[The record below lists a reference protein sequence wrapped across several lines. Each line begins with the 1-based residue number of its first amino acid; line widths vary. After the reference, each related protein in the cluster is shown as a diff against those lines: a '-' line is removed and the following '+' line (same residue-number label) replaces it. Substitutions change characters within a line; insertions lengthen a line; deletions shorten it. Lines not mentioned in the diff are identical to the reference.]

1 MSTAASRDPG
11 LQPERTTLS
20 WTRTAAG
27 LLLNAVLNLRS
38 GYVHDSVPL
47 LVLSGALVVAAA
59 AVFSFGR
66 LRRRQLSARSASF
79 LRNPPQLSARRRQ
92 RSPTIVRFRRSFD
105 WRRRSGAYP
114 WIRRIARSQH
124 SAS

>member
-47 LVLSGALVVAAA
+47 LALAGALVVAAA

-66 LRRRQLSARSASF
+66 LRRRQLAEHGPEALADPLAMRAVTAATLLATATGLASI
-79 LRNPPQLSARRRQ
+79 LLGH
-92 RSPTIVRFRRSFD
+92 
-105 WRRRSGAYP
+105 WR
-114 WIRRIARSQH
+114 
-124 SAS
+124 